1 MKVSEIPYKRYT
13 VEEAEKGF
21 AAVNDKL
28 DHAASVQ
35 DVLDAH
41 AQAMDILTEYNTAAA
56 LSNCRFT
63 LNTKDPF
70 YQAEMDYYD
79 ENGPLFS
86 KLMVEFAG
94 KMLNSPYR
102 AEAEEKLGS
111 RVFRSYEISL
121 KTFNPSIVE
130 ESQLENSIVTEY
142 SKFMSELVFEYKGEK
157 MPLSVLRG
165 HLEDSDR
172 EDRRLAAEAIGQGP
186 GCTRRRAG

>member
-86 KLMVEFAG
+86 KISIMFSFFSKSAVVPISFKAL
-94 KMLNSPYR
+94 
-102 AEAEEKLGS
+102 
-111 RVFRSYEISL
+111 FRSISYVFL
-121 KTFNPSIVE
+121 SPLSIFLAGFFEFQTADNPNGLIAF
-130 ESQLENSIVTEY
+130 LENEFHPAFQFSWY
-142 SKFMSELVFEYKGEK
+142 SAYLIFLF
-157 MPLSVLRG
+157 L
-165 HLEDSDR
+165 
-172 EDRRLAAEAIGQGP
+172 
-186 GCTRRRAG
+186 